1 MDTTNV
7 VDIVLIIFFVCVV
20 GGILHIQY
28 PRFLRNPLYVLGAVV
43 LLQVVLNP
51 IPSFWYGVLFL
62 IVISYVQ
69 NVSYS
74 LQSRAGTRNSNAFHA
89 LTAVFASL
97 VFFVTLRYLYKDQM
111 PLMLLPTYLFATV
124 FGSLH
129 GKVISQ
135 KIEKHI
141 GAKIEAPK
149 NQPQLMRFW
158 PSIVALLGALI
169 LQIIFVPSSLSSWMI
184 AGLALL
190 TLVDNFSF
198 AVLRLARSSDNYW
211 FHGFAALLQTGAK
224 FLGLA
229 IMFNYE
235 MSWVL
240 FLPTTTGGVMG
251 SLTGQYFAKGISDR
265 INAKFDSHVLGDKKI
280 EWPIIQTAVFS
291 VGMVIHGIIFGQSN
305 FVNVSL
311 LLGYAFFQS
320 VSFSVVSRARQR
332 NHDVYLMWASVFS
345 NGVWYLT
352 MHQLALKNITPD
364 KTAPYVVGGI
374 TGSLVGQN
382 IAMQVEKKIN
392 ARMDVATV

>member
-1 MDTTNV
+1 MGMVMGIDV
-7 VDIVLIIFFVCVV
+7 VLSVLLVCVI
-20 GGILHIQY
+20 GIILHIQY

-62 IVISYVQ
+62 IVIAYVQ

-89 LTAVFASL
+89 LTAVFATL

-169 LQIIFVPSSLSSWMI
+169 LQIVFVPSSLSPWII

-198 AVLRLARSSDNYW
+198 AV
-211 FHGFAALLQTGAK
+211 FETC
-224 FLGLA
+224 
-229 IMFNYE
+229 
-235 MSWVL
+235 
-240 FLPTTTGGVMG
+240 
-251 SLTGQYFAKGISDR
+251 
-265 INAKFDSHVLGDKKI
+265 
-280 EWPIIQTAVFS
+280 
-291 VGMVIHGIIFGQSN
+291 
-305 FVNVSL
+305 
-311 LLGYAFFQS
+311 
-320 VSFSVVSRARQR
+320 
-332 NHDVYLMWASVFS
+332 
-345 NGVWYLT
+345 
-352 MHQLALKNITPD
+352 
-364 KTAPYVVGGI
+364 
-374 TGSLVGQN
+374 
-382 IAMQVEKKIN
+382 
-392 ARMDVATV
+392 